1 MHITNGGNENPD
13 DRAMMLS
20 EGKRGGLSSRP
31 RNDKRTGAGN
41 DENFRA
47 PSWIKAA
54 DGRTYPEGLP
64 VRSRSQSGTLLFALQ
79 WSWLGTTARRRGLFS
94 PTWVFR
100 PVAHGS
106 ITDRRQM
113 RFES

>member
-64 VRSRSQSGTLLFALQ
+64 VRSRSQSGTLLCAAMVLAGNYSETEKVIFTK
-79 WSWLGTTARRRGLFS
+79 LGFPPGC
-94 PTWVFR
+94 P
-100 PVAHGS
+100 
-106 ITDRRQM
+106 
-113 RFES
+113 

>member
-1 MHITNGGNENPD
+1 
-13 DRAMMLS
+13 MMLS

-64 VRSRSQSGTLLFALQ
+64 VRSRANPGLYFLRCNG
-79 WSWLGTTARRRGLFS
+79 LGWEPQRDGEGYF
-94 PTWVFR
+94 
-100 PVAHGS
+100 H
-106 ITDRRQM
+106 
-113 RFES
+113 

>member
-1 MHITNGGNENPD
+1 
-13 DRAMMLS
+13 MMLS

-54 DGRTYPEGLP
+54 DGRMYPEGLP
-64 VRSRSQSGTLLFALQ
+64 VRSRSQSGALLFAQQ
-79 WSWLGTTARRRGLFS
+79 WYWPGPDQRVGEGYF
-94 PTWVFR
+94 
-100 PVAHGS
+100 H
-106 ITDRRQM
+106 
-113 RFES
+113 